1 MKWIKTSELIPD
13 ENKKVILRFPWH
25 NNTRVLDY
33 GILKPKEP
41 EDNQRWFATDN
52 YGSIPERETGLEWL
66 DETPEEWISLEAD
79 LPKTKGYYLAWD
91 INFGSEQ
98 PMDVLFYQPYN
109 QSWYYKADTFHPTH
123 WRPLPSAPGKG
134 EISESQ
140 DELWDEVGN
149 LLKRTWTIGVLK
161 ERLKQQFHITRSA
174 PGIKDEKENDYWKKR
189 CEAAED
195 LIAVMNVPKNEAD
208 GHNDSFMLF
217 GQRNETLA
225 KIKTSNHP

>member
-66 DETPEEWISLEAD
+66 DETPEEWISVEDRLPEIGERVLCWKESIIPDSYYAEAGAYGFFNKGVWGDVEAD
-79 LPKTKGYYLAWD
+79 NWK
-91 INFGSEQ
+91 
-98 PMDVLFYQPYN
+98 V
-109 QSWYYKADTFHPTH
+109 TH
-123 WRPLPSAPGKG
+123 WMPLP
-134 EISESQ
+134 
-140 DELWDEVGN
+140 
-149 LLKRTWTIGVLK
+149 
-161 ERLKQQFHITRSA
+161 SA

-189 CEAAED
+189 CEAAEY
-195 LIAVMNVPKNEAD
+195 LIAPDAPILLPVAFQKWKK
-208 GHNDSFMLF
+208 LK
-217 GQRNETLA
+217 T
-225 KIKTSNHP
+225 TSNQ